1 MNSDVISAFT
11 SAVLSVLL
19 QEVGPPVEIR
29 SPKVQAGPIQLREV
43 SVVVALAKS
52 VEGAIV
58 LGLST
63 DTALK
68 YLSHVLGESVTEMND
83 LARSGIGELGN
94 MLAGAAAAHFTT
106 IGYETIIFPPT
117 VLAGGGRV
125 SMMGFPR
132 LVFPVDLPFGTGE
145 LQLAARTHD

>member
-1 MNSDVISAFT
+1 VNSDVISAFT
-11 SAVLSVLL
+11 SAVHSVLL

-43 SVVVALAKS
+43 GVVVALGMS

-58 LGLST
+58 LGLSS

-68 YLSHVLGESVTEMND
+68 YLSHVLGEAVTEMND

-94 MLAGAAAAHFTT
+94 MLAGAAAAQFTA

-117 VLAGGGRV
+117 VLVGGGKV

-132 LVFPVDLPFGTGE
+132 LVFTIDLPFGTGD

>member
-11 SAVLSVLL
+11 SAVHSVLL

-43 SVVVALAKS
+43 GVVVALGMS

-58 LGLST
+58 LGLSS

-68 YLSHVLGESVTEMND
+68 YLSHVLGEAVTEMND

-94 MLAGAAAAHFTT
+94 MLAGAAAAQFTA

-117 VLAGGGRV
+117 VLVGGGKV

-132 LVFPVDLPFGTGE
+132 LVFTIDLPFGTGD